1 MKRFI
6 LTLWLCVCVV
16 YGDESDS
23 EYSKKKA
30 AFIEKNFDSKMAL
43 EIQKAEI
50 KSETSKL
57 LFKVAM
63 TPLLYE
69 SGLKGSDSN
78 EGWGEIDYRDCCGF
92 WNRYYDLEKRV
103 KQVCGTLITEEET
116 RQEVKKR
123 FFYWATIHC
132 KRGLHYP

>member
-1 MKRFI
+1 MKKFI
-6 LTLWLCVCVV
+6 LTLWLCACVV
-16 YGDESDS
+16 YGDEAES
-23 EYSKKKA
+23 EHLKNKV

-43 EIQKAEI
+43 EIQGAGI

-69 SGLKGSDSN
+69 SGLEGDDSN
-78 EGWGEIDYRDCCGF
+78 GGWGGFNGDDF

-103 KQVCGTLITEEET
+103 KKVCGTLITEQET
-116 RQEVKKR
+116 RQKVKKD

-132 KRGLHYP
+132 K